1 MHFGGKYS
9 FRTIIVFFQRDFGVY
24 THWVMKNFRDIPS
37 EAEYEALINEAE
49 QQGHIDRDTAYQ
61 VYTASMGYE
70 ATFFGSV

>member
-1 MHFGGKYS
+1 MS
-9 FRTIIVFFQRDFGVY
+9 RV
-24 THWVMKNFRDIPS
+24 
-37 EAEYEALINEAE
+37 AEDEALINEAE